1 MWYASLRG
9 TFGKGFLNP
18 CRVIDPVMPTLFR
31 FVRTVALAAAL
42 GYAVLWSLAN
52 LVEPRIRP
60 MSEPI
65 ESRILRD
72 AGRQP
77 APAENA
83 SRERGTNG

>member
-1 MWYASLRG
+1 
-9 TFGKGFLNP
+9 
-18 CRVIDPVMPTLFR
+18 MPTLFR

-42 GYAVLWSLAN
+42 VYAVLWSLAN

-77 APAENA
+77 AVPVGAAEPGA
-83 SRERGTNG
+83 RPGGRTNG